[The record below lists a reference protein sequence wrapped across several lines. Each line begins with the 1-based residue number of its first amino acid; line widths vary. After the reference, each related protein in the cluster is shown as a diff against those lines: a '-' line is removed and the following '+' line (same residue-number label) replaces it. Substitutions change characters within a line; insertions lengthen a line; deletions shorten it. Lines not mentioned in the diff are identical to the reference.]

1 LDLHD
6 CNKYLFFIYWNLLLQ
21 EILAKNG
28 GDVVMAVIEVKNLNV
43 TYRVLMNKSS
53 SLKELFRDAIK
64 GKARVIDYVAI
75 HDISFTVDKGE
86 VVAILGRNGAGKST
100 LLKVLAGVLPP
111 TKGTSKVD
119 GKIAPMIELGAGFH
133 PEMTGTENVL
143 FYSVLMGR
151 DVKSVKART
160 PVIGEWAGVS
170 DHMHFPLRTF
180 SSGMVARLAFAT
192 ATDEVAEVLLV
203 DEVLSVGDSDFKD
216 KSKARMHE
224 LINSGAAVVLVSH
237 DMQAVKTLATR
248 AIWLENGHVKM
259 IGNPAEVVAAYE
271 AN

>member
-1 LDLHD
+1 
-6 CNKYLFFIYWNLLLQ
+6 
-21 EILAKNG
+21 
-28 GDVVMAVIEVKNLNV
+28 MAVIEVKNVNV

-53 SLKELFRDAIK
+53 SLKELFRDALK
-64 GKARVIDYVAI
+64 GKARIVDYVALQ
-75 HDISFTVDKGE
+75 DVSFTVDKGE

-111 TKGTSKVD
+111 TKGSSKVN

-151 DVKSVKART
+151 DAKRVKART
-160 PVIGEWAGVS
+160 AEIGQWAGVT
-170 DHMHFPLRTF
+170 DHMEFPLRTF
-180 SSGMVARLAFAT
+180 SSGMLARLAFST
-192 ATDEVAEVLLV
+192 ATDEQTEVLLV
-203 DEVLSVGDSDFKD
+203 DEVLSVGDADFQA
-216 KSKARMHE
+216 KSRKRMDS
-224 LINSGAAVVLVSH
+224 LISSGAAVVLVSH
-237 DMQAVKTLATR
+237 DMSAVRELATR

-259 IGNPAEVVAAYE
+259 IGNPEEVVAAYE

>member
-1 LDLHD
+1 MPVIDL
-6 CNKYLFFIYWNLLLQ
+6 
-21 EILAKNG
+21 KN
-28 GDVVMAVIEVKNLNV
+28 VNV

-53 SLKELFRDAIK
+53 SLKELFKDALK
-64 GKARVIDYVAI
+64 GKARVVDYIALQ
-75 HDISFTVDKGE
+75 DISFSVDAGE

-111 TKGTSKVD
+111 TRGTSKVN

-133 PEMTGTENVL
+133 AEMTGSENVL
-143 FYSVLMGR
+143 FYSALMCR
-151 DVKSVKART
+151 DVKHVKERT
-160 PVIGEWAGVS
+160 PAIGEWAGVT
-170 DHMHFPLRTF
+170 DHMDFPLRTF

-192 ATDEVAEVLLV
+192 ATDERSEVLLV
-203 DEVLSVGDSDFKD
+203 DEVLSVGDADFQE
-216 KSKARMHE
+216 KSKKRMHE

-237 DMQAVKTLATR
+237 DMNALRELATR

-259 IGNPAEVVAAYE
+259 IGNPEEVVTAYE